1 MNYKGFFS
9 KRFLT
14 MMAAAGVI
22 ALAPLS
28 RADAHGYLQTNLV
41 SDEASL
47 APKTVD
53 PNLVNPWGVA
63 FFPDGPFW
71 VSDNGKGVSTLYDG
85 IGDNL
90 SAAIHLTVTIPPL
103 GDTNPG
109 APGPSGMVWNGNPM
123 AFKVGAPLAPA
134 LFIWATEDGTIA
146 AWQGALGTTAQIVV
160 SNTDSHPRAQCI
172 RGSR

>member
-1 MNYKGFFS
+1 MWNPALLTSVMYRGAYSPWWGVLPSKDIKEESRQMNYKGFFS
-9 KRFLT
+9 KRCLT

-22 ALAPLS
+22 PLAPLS
-28 RADAHGYLQTNLV
+28 RAGAVGYKQTNLV

-63 FFPDGPFW
+63 FFPDDPFW

-109 APGPSGMVWNGNPM
+109 APG
-123 AFKVGAPLAPA
+123 
-134 LFIWATEDGTIA
+134 
-146 AWQGALGTTAQIVV
+146 
-160 SNTDSHPRAQCI
+160 
-172 RGSR
+172 